1 MKTFTVE
8 GNGWS
13 IDIDVNEANYEKY
26 KDMAAEAMTQALEIL
41 MEEEEAA
48 FGFVIMAYEKGFKED
63 PNKVIACMTTHVL
76 RNAGFYSLADEADK
90 EIKRAIHDLP
100 DENDL

>member
-8 GNGWS
+8 GNGWN

-41 MEEEEAA
+41 METQEEL
-48 FGFVIMAYEKGFKED
+48 GFVIMAYEKGFKED
-63 PNKVIACMTTHVL
+63 SNKVVACLTTYVL
-76 RNAGFYSLADEADK
+76 RNAGFYSLAEKADK
-90 EIKRAIHDLP
+90 EMKRAIHDLP